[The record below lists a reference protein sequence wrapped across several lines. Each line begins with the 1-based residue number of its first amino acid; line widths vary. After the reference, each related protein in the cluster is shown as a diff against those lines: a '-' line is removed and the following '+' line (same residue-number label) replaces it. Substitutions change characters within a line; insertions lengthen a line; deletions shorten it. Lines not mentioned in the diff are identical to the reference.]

1 MRALLFAGFI
11 LIAAGTGLVCE
22 SGRVCSTTASSYGT
36 GDQILVITGSG
47 ATTRVYPYQP
57 KPKGSDTMEAVGI
70 LATVF
75 LTLGGI
81 FGALLLALWVC
92 DNLKYLKK
100 RVAALELLG
109 DVTDR
114 EIESVMA
121 STTKEEALD
130 AIIALRSK

>member
-1 MRALLFAGFI
+1 
-11 LIAAGTGLVCE
+11 
-22 SGRVCSTTASSYGT
+22 
-36 GDQILVITGSG
+36 
-47 ATTRVYPYQP
+47 
-57 KPKGSDTMEAVGI
+57 MEAVGI